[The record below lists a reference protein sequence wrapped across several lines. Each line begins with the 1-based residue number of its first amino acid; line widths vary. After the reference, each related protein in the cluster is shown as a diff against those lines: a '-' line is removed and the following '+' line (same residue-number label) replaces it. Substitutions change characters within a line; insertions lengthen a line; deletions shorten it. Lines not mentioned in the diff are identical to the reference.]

1 MANFET
7 FPLKLGSLLHQFVA
21 RARHGLSGH
30 SVSIADK
37 HGCRIVGP
45 IRHAIYD
52 KLSTK
57 YDHAN
62 TTMFSQHVFNQRN
75 LNSTN

>member
-7 FPLKLGSLLHQFVA
+7 FQLKLGSLLHQFVA

-52 KLSTK
+52 NLSM
-57 YDHAN
+57 YVLLGRSRQA
-62 TTMFSQHVFNQRN
+62 
-75 LNSTN
+75 